1 MYISS
6 SFKYKLK
13 EINLL
18 LKTSQHLLKWIT
30 WVFPSLVFDA
40 ARSQQNGQEKVK
52 DNRSHVC
59 LASLHLYILLADQ
72 SWCPPQTRTHTHTP
86 HLYNHIC
93 YFLVFYRH
101 FSLLDSDMRCKIF
114 TGHVAEVAGIWFP
127 VLLSLNKQQFIP
139 SYTDSSLFDC
149 FVKGSAIS
157 AQTKMQRGLWM
168 SHDFK

>member
-13 EINLL
+13 ETNLL

-127 VLLSLNKQQFIP
+127 VLLVFEQAAVYSFIYRLQSVWLFCERKRHFCRNKNATWTVDVAWF
-139 SYTDSSLFDC
+139 
-149 FVKGSAIS
+149 
-157 AQTKMQRGLWM
+157 
-168 SHDFK
+168 